1 MNRIL
6 TGIFLLCAMLC
17 KGTAVAQDA
26 DSTLVVQFDSL
37 PELRCSTPQ
46 PIIIDTISCVNFD
59 ANAIIFNGADW
70 APLFQ
75 SMEQLQDT
83 TATGQKIVTIVHL
96 GDSHVQA
103 GFFTEAMRIPMQA
116 KWGNAGRGLITPL
129 KITKTNEP
137 FDYRFTSPEKWQYN
151 RCLGKRFSSTVGV
164 GGILIEPLTES
175 IDLNIETM
183 SLHGEDVKFNRLRL
197 LHTPA
202 DSFPLLQPTDEP
214 GGLVI
219 RSPFAGETCY
229 SWDSL
234 VSTISLHGTNNLGPS
249 NAAIYG
255 AALENGSSGVII
267 HSIGN
272 NSATYECYNRIDDYG
287 KKLAALTPN
296 LVIISLGT
304 NESVYSTFSSE
315 RLERE
320 IDRLISAVREE
331 NPDAL
336 LLLTTPAEN
345 MLRKRK
351 KNKRGRRVTYYA
363 NNANLPRVAET
374 IREYGARNC
383 IAVWDWYAIAG
394 GKGACETWIKEEGM
408 KKDHI
413 HYTQKGYTL
422 QGSLLYHSILNAY
435 EQYIR

>member
-1 MNRIL
+1 
-6 TGIFLLCAMLC
+6 MLC

-26 DSTLVVQFDSL
+26 DSTLVVQADSL
-37 PELRCSTPQ
+37 TDIQYITPS
-46 PIIIDTISCVNFD
+46 PIVIDTISCVDFN
-59 ANAIIFNGADW
+59 ANKIIFNGADW
-70 APLFQ
+70 SPLFR

-83 TATGQKIVTIVHL
+83 TACEQRVVTIVHL

-137 FDYRFTSPEKWQYN
+137 FDYRFTSPDKWQYN
-151 RCLGKRFSSTVGV
+151 RCLGKRFSSSVGV

-175 IDLNIETM
+175 IDLLIETI

-202 DSFPLLQPTDEP
+202 DSFPQLQLTDEP
-214 GGLVI
+214 GGLTVH
-219 RSPFAGETCY
+219 SPFAGETCY

-234 VSTISLHGTNNLGPS
+234 VNTISLHGKNDLGPS

-255 AALENGSSGVII
+255 ATLENSSNGIII

-287 KKLAALTPN
+287 GKLAALTPD

-304 NESVYSTFSSE
+304 NESVYSTFSTARFE
-315 RLERE
+315 QE
-320 IDRLISAVREE
+320 IDRLISSVKEE

-345 MLRKRK
+345 KLRKRK

-374 IREYGARNC
+374 IREYGAKNN

-422 QGSLLYHSILNAY
+422 QGSLLYNSILNAY

>member
-1 MNRIL
+1 
-6 TGIFLLCAMLC
+6 MLC

-26 DSTLVVQFDSL
+26 DSTLVVQTDSL
-37 PELRCSTPQ
+37 TDIQYITPS
-46 PIIIDTISCVNFD
+46 PIVIDTISCVDFN
-59 ANAIIFNGADW
+59 ANKIIFNGADW
-70 APLFQ
+70 SPLFR

-83 TATGQKIVTIVHL
+83 TACEQRVVTIVHL

-137 FDYRFTSPEKWQYN
+137 FDYRFTSPDKWQYN
-151 RCLGKRFSSTVGV
+151 RCLGKRFSSSVGV

-175 IDLNIETM
+175 IDLLIETI

-202 DSFPLLQPTDEP
+202 DSFPQLQLADEP
-214 GGLVI
+214 GGLTVH
-219 RSPFAGETCY
+219 SPFAGETCY

-234 VSTISLHGTNNLGPS
+234 VNTISLHGKNDLGPS

-255 AALENGSSGVII
+255 ATLENSSNGIII

-287 KKLAALTPN
+287 GKLAALTPD

-304 NESVYSTFSSE
+304 NESVYSTFSTARFE
-315 RLERE
+315 QE
-320 IDRLISAVREE
+320 IDRLISSVKEE

-345 MLRKRK
+345 KLRKRK

-374 IREYGARNC
+374 IREYGAKNN

-394 GKGACETWIKEEGM
+394 GKGMCETWIKEEGM

-422 QGSLLYHSILNAY
+422 QGSLLYNSILNAY